1 MYSTLTLMLVC
12 LRRENMR
19 AVYVGGEIIISEKHK
34 SPFLLRTSFACAS
47 ASVAFFCATFCAAG
61 ATPPSADADAE
72 AEVEAL
78 AADVRVGWFGV
89 RGRQKFLRSQF
100 PGAIAR

>member
-19 AVYVGGEIIISEKHK
+19 AVYVGGEIIMSEKHK
-34 SPFLLRTSFACAS
+34 SPFLRTSFACAA
-47 ASVAFFCATFCAAG
+47 ASTAFFCAAFCAAG

-78 AADVRVGWFGV
+78 AADMRVGWFGA
-89 RGRQKFLRSQF
+89 GIFF
-100 PGAIAR
+100 